1 MELVIADSATL
12 PEDMTAA
19 TERLAEIED
28 ELAIYEEQEAE
39 AQRVQEEIA
48 AAKAQLAEDMRLAEE

>member
-1 MELVIADSATL
+1 VIADSATL

-28 ELAIYEEQEAE
+28 ELEIY
-39 AQRVQEEIA
+39 V
-48 AAKAQLAEDMRLAEE
+48 